1 MENGRS
7 VPHRGVTGSGSK
19 HREGTALEDR
29 DIHAVMKIF
38 AAEAKKFAVPIV
50 TEISSTHRDPFH
62 VLVSTILSLRTKDE
76 TTREASRRLLEK
88 APTPESLLVLP
99 EQAVQRLIYPVGF
112 YKSKSKVLR
121 GIARD
126 LLDHH
131 GGRVPDQLDELLKFK
146 GVGRKTA
153 NLVLTRGYAKP
164 GICVDTHVHRI
175 SNRMGYVATRTP
187 LETEFALRDKLPSK
201 YWIVYNDYLVAYG
214 QNRCK
219 PVSPLCSQCP
229 LGPYCEKRGVGRH
242 R

>member
-1 MENGRS
+1 MGNGRS
-7 VPHRGVTGSGSK
+7 VPHRGVARGGSK
-19 HREGTALEDR
+19 RQEGTALQDR
-29 DIHAVMKIF
+29 DIHAVMKIL
-38 AAEAKKFAVPIV
+38 ATEVKKFTVPVV

-76 TTREASRRLLEK
+76 TTREASRRLLKK

-112 YKSKSKVLR
+112 YKSKAKVLR

-175 SNRMGYVATRTP
+175 SNRMGYVTTRTP
-187 LETEFALRDKLPSK
+187 RETEFALRDKLPSK

-214 QNRCK
+214 QNICK
-219 PVSPLCSQCP
+219 PVSPFCSRCL